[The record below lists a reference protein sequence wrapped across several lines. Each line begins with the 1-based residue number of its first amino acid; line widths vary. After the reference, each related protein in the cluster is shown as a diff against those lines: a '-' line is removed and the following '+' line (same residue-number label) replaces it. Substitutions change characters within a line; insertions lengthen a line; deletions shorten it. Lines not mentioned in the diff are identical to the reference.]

1 MSVMTSGD
9 DGGDEHS
16 DVHDSDDGNVNGGD
30 GHCDD
35 NGGDYGDE

>member
-1 MSVMTSGD
+1 MMNII
-9 DGGDEHS
+9 S

-35 NGGDYGDE
+35 NGGDYGDDDE